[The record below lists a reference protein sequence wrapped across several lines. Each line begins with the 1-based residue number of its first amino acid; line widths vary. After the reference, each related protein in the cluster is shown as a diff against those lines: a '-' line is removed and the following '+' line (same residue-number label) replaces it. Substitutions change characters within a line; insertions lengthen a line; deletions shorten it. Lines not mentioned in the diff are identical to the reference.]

1 MGLYVHQ
8 IDPVAISFFGF
19 NIYWYSLSYLFGF
32 LLSILYSHHLIK
44 KKLIALPIRSI
55 DDFLSY
61 AILGVIIGG
70 RLGYVFFYNIDF
82 YFSNPIEI
90 FKIWNGGMSFHG
102 GLIGLTLSIT
112 FFCKKNNYSFLDFSN
127 LISSCA
133 PIGIFLGRI
142 ANFINAELI
151 GKPTNGNWGVVFN
164 INDVPRHPSQLYEA
178 FFEGLIIFFL
188 IYFLYLKGFSKKINF
203 FALFLIM
210 YSISRFLIEFIREPD
225 EHLGYLFFNLTM
237 GQLLCLPMFLVGII
251 FLKYGKRN

>member
-1 MGLYVHQ
+1 MKFLYWLMAASVTAFYVERCQSWYIAVVHSESCWFVS
-8 IDPVAISFFGF
+8 DS
-19 NIYWYSLSYLFGF
+19 
-32 LLSILYSHHLIK
+32 SH
-44 KKLIALPIRSI
+44 
-55 DDFLSY
+55 DV
-61 AILGVIIGG
+61 GVI
-70 RLGYVFFYNIDF
+70 
-82 YFSNPIEI
+82 P
-90 FKIWNGGMSFHG
+90 
-102 GLIGLTLSIT
+102 
-112 FFCKKNNYSFLDFSN
+112 FFCKKNHYSFLDFSN

-203 FALFLIM
+203 FALFLII

-225 EHLGYLFFNLTM
+225 EHLGYLLFNLTM